1 MLLPYHALEQ
11 SVKAWQGCAAGA
23 GKIVAPAA
31 PGKGL
36 ARAAQRGRWTALN
49 PVKGQVSF
57 MRNLYAFVLL
67 AATPWVLAAETVVP
81 VHEEPRHRLVHE
93 GPGLRVL
100 DVEIAPG
107 DTTLFHRHD
116 APIAYV
122 YISPTPTKMQ
132 VLGQDWGST
141 SPSTAPAIGSVLFNE
156 TYAAAPVEHRVTN
169 PGEVAFRLIAVLN
182 RGPGQANGSDE
193 SLVGTDPIEASGRW
207 FRSAH
212 HTLTGQ
218 ATWDWEG
225 TSRPVVVVQVSAGAV
240 VFQPGTGPSSNLQ
253 SPGNFI
259 VLQPEDRA
267 QFRNPGHEL
276 VTLAIVEV
284 R

>member
-1 MLLPYHALEQ
+1 
-11 SVKAWQGCAAGA
+11 
-23 GKIVAPAA
+23 
-31 PGKGL
+31 
-36 ARAAQRGRWTALN
+36 
-49 PVKGQVSF
+49 
-57 MRNLYAFVLL
+57 MRILYAFVLL
-67 AATPWVLAAETVVP
+67 AATPYVLAAETVVP
-81 VHEEPRHRLVHE
+81 VHQEPRHRLVHE

-122 YISPTPTKMQ
+122 YISPAPTKAQ

-141 SPSTAPAIGSVLFNE
+141 SPNTDPAPVIGSVLFNE

-169 PGEVAFRLIAVLN
+169 PGEVPFRLIAVLN
-182 RGPGQANGSDE
+182 RGPGQANGSE
-193 SLVGTDPIEASGRW
+193 ELVVGMDPIEASGRW
-207 FRSAH
+207 FRSTH
-212 HTLTGQ
+212 HTLSGQ
-218 ATWDWEG
+218 ATWVWEG
-225 TSRPVVVVQVSAGAV
+225 TSRPVVVVQVSSGAV

-259 VLQPEDRA
+259 ILQPEDRA
-267 QFRNPGHEL
+267 QFRNQGDEP